1 MGRQGSLRL
10 QSDPSQGPNT
20 SVAST
25 GVTQTHYLDE
35 IALEAPQSYSR
46 PPPSHRCC
54 FGGVPRVLLS
64 LPGAFPE
71 VQQG

>member
-20 SVAST
+20 SLAST

-46 PPPSHRCC
+46 PPAQPSML
-54 FGGVPRVLLS
+54 FWWSSQSIAQPAWG
-64 LPGAFPE
+64 LP
-71 VQQG
+71 